1 MMLCI
6 ADVLDKQEAAAIRSD
21 VELLSFVDGRATAGW
36 AARLV
41 KDNEQADAD
50 DNQLKAL
57 RGRIAEKILDNEL
70 FQLAVR
76 PKALTP
82 LMISRYKPG
91 KQYGT
96 HVDDALMRGI
106 RTDISFTLFLAE
118 PETYEGGELV
128 VETTAGEQAFKLP
141 AGSMIVYP
149 SNTLHRVAAV
159 EKGER
164 LAAVGWAR
172 SFIRSSEQ
180 REILFDLETARRDVF
195 DSQGKSVTFDQLSK
209 CSANL
214 LRMWA
219 DD

>member
-6 ADVLDKQEAAAIRSD
+6 GDVFDKQETAAIRSE
-21 VELLSFVDGRATAGW
+21 VENLNFADGRATAGW

-57 RGRIAEKILDNEL
+57 RARIAERILENEL
-70 FQLAVR
+70 FQTAVR

-82 LMISRYKPG
+82 LMISRYKSG

-96 HVDDALMRGI
+96 HVDDALMRGM
-106 RTDISFTLFLAE
+106 RTDISFTLFLSE
-118 PETYEGGELV
+118 PETYEGGALV
-128 VETTAGEQAFKLP
+128 VESAAGEQEFKLA
-141 AGSMIVYP
+141 AGAMIVYP
-149 SNTLHRVAAV
+149 STALHRVESV
-159 EKGER
+159 QKGER

-180 REILFDLETARRDVF
+180 REILFDLENARRNIF
-195 DSQGKSVTFDQLSK
+195 DSHGKTTAFDQLSK

>member
-6 ADVLDKQEAAAIRSD
+6 GDVLDKREAAAIRSE
-21 VELLSFVDGRATAGW
+21 VENLTFVDGRATAGW

-57 RGRIAEKILDNEL
+57 RSRIAERILQNEI

-82 LMISRYKPG
+82 LLISRYKPG

-96 HVDDALMRGI
+96 HVDDALMRGM
-106 RTDISFTLFLAE
+106 RTDVSFTLFLAE
-118 PETYEGGELV
+118 PETYEGGALV
-128 VETTAGEQAFKLP
+128 VETAAGEQEFKLL

-149 SNTLHRVAAV
+149 SNALHRVAPV
-159 EKGER
+159 QKGER

-172 SFIRSSEQ
+172 SFIRSAEQ
-180 REILFDLETARRDVF
+180 REILFDLENARRDIF
-195 DSQGKSVTFDQLSK
+195 DSHGKTPAFDQLSK

-219 DD
+219 ND

>member
-6 ADVLDKQEAAAIRSD
+6 GDVLDKREAAAIRSE
-21 VELLSFVDGRATAGW
+21 VENLTFVDGRATAGW

-57 RGRIAEKILDNEL
+57 RSRIAERILQNEI

-82 LMISRYKPG
+82 LLISRYKPG

-96 HVDDALMRGI
+96 HVDDALMRGM
-106 RTDISFTLFLAE
+106 RTDVSFTLFLAE
-118 PETYEGGELV
+118 PETYEGGALV
-128 VETTAGEQAFKLP
+128 VETAAGEQEFKLL

-149 SNTLHRVAAV
+149 SNALHRVAPV
-159 EKGER
+159 QKGER

-172 SFIRSSEQ
+172 SFIRSAEQ
-180 REILFDLETARRDVF
+180 REILFDLENARRDIF
-195 DSQGKSVTFDQLSK
+195 DSHGKTPAFDQLSK

>member
-6 ADVLDKQEAAAIRSD
+6 GDVFDTQETAAIRSE
-21 VELLSFVDGRATAGW
+21 VEKLNFVDGRATAGW

-57 RGRIAEKILDNEL
+57 RARIAERILQNEI
-70 FQLAVR
+70 FQMAVR

-82 LMISRYKPG
+82 LMISRYKSG

-96 HVDDALMRGI
+96 HVDDALMGGM
-106 RTDISFTLFLAE
+106 RTDISFTLFLTE
-118 PETYEGGELV
+118 PETYEGGALV
-128 VETTAGEQAFKLP
+128 VESAAGEQEFKLA
-141 AGSMIVYP
+141 AGAMIVYP
-149 SNTLHRVAAV
+149 STALHRVESV
-159 EKGER
+159 QKGER

-180 REILFDLETARRDVF
+180 REILFDLENARRNIF
-195 DSQGKSVTFDQLSK
+195 DLHGKTPAFDQLSK